1 VNIVT
6 EEDPNHSIDWEFYLA
21 SFDLNE
27 IMTKVR
33 HIALCKGFRVSEKER
48 VNLSD
53 LQNLP

>member
-1 VNIVT
+1 MNIVT